1 MTQKQWEFF
10 RILAISSCIAS
21 LASVILL
28 AVCIPLIYI
37 QIEEENEF
45 IGLKAK
51 QFRENSER
59 IWTNTNYQ
67 NLERNS
73 GENERKK
80 RAVLNVGGIC
90 SGKNYRENTEKYKF
104 PERKNTKGKIQNS
117 GKENTENTNFPER
130 KNTKIQFRKRSN

>member
-37 QIEEENEF
+37 QIDEENEF

-51 QFRENSER
+51 QFRV
-59 IWTNTNYQ
+59 I
-67 NLERNS
+67 
-73 GENERKK
+73 
-80 RAVLNVGGIC
+80 
-90 SGKNYRENTEKYKF
+90 F
-104 PERKNTKGKIQNS
+104 
-117 GKENTENTNFPER
+117 
-130 KNTKIQFRKRSN
+130 